1 MRLGCGAP
9 NWRSFSPPHAKSF
22 RTPCVIN
29 AVLFLADLAFS
40 LFVSRTCDAR
50 WGARIAFVHSSY
62 LFQSDPTII
71 MLPQSSLLLVA
82 SLLAALPAN
91 ADGLYTKKS
100 PVLQLNQKTY
110 GSLIANSNY
119 TSV

>member
-1 MRLGCGAP
+1 M
-9 NWRSFSPPHAKSF
+9 
-22 RTPCVIN
+22 
-29 AVLFLADLAFS
+29 
-40 LFVSRTCDAR
+40 
-50 WGARIAFVHSSY
+50 
-62 LFQSDPTII
+62 
-71 MLPQSSLLLVA
+71 MLPQTSLLLVA

-119 TSV
+119 TSVRNTRHLISARGN